1 MVSPVMERRGRV
13 VTKAKGGKSSRCW
26 SGYEPVKGKQPYAK
40 GSCKKSSSSPKKA
53 GKRNG

>member
-1 MVSPVMERRGRV
+1 M
-13 VTKAKGGKSSRCW
+13 TKAKGGKSSRCW